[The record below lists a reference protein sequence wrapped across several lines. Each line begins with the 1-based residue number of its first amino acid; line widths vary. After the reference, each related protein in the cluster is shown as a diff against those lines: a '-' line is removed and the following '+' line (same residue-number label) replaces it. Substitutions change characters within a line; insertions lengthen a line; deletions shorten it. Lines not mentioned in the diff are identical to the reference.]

1 MYSSQECGYFA
12 LQAPGHDHYLV
23 QAEVVLLEVL
33 RADGSPCEPGET
45 GRVVVTPLTNYAM
58 PLLRY
63 EIGDF
68 ATVGAASP
76 CGRGLPVLDRI
87 LGRVR
92 NMLVPPDRQRHWTAF
107 GPPTQ
112 AKVPPVPHD
121 RKSVR
126 EGQSVAGGVETRSTS

>member
-1 MYSSQECGYFA
+1 
-12 LQAPGHDHYLV
+12 
-23 QAEVVLLEVL
+23 
-33 RADGSPCEPGET
+33 
-45 GRVVVTPLTNYAM
+45 M

-92 NMLVPPDRQRHWTAF
+92 NMLVTPDGQRIWPAF
-107 GPPTQ
+107 GTQ
-112 AKVPPVPHD
+112 TLVKVAPIRQYQFVQLDRTTIEARFVPWSTRAPEEAQARPADVTRHKPNGSTATHLIISED
-121 RKSVR
+121 AHVGEK
-126 EGQSVAGGVETRSTS
+126 GGA

>member
-1 MYSSQECGYFA
+1 
-12 LQAPGHDHYLV
+12 
-23 QAEVVLLEVL
+23 
-33 RADGSPCEPGET
+33 
-45 GRVVVTPLTNYAM
+45 M

-92 NMLVPPDRQRHWTAF
+92 NMLVTPDGQRIWPAF
-107 GPPTQ
+107 GTQ
-112 AKVPPVPHD
+112 TLVKVAPIRQYQFVQLDRTTIEARFVPWRPIAAEEEQALLAHVRSNMPAD
-121 RKSVR
+121 RKS
-126 EGQSVAGGVETRSTS
+126 TRLNSSH